1 MKFITLAKD
10 ITGYS
15 AWYIDLRSITA
26 VRKSQERL
34 ILYCKNVY
42 NVIEIGYPTN
52 KLQQLEKEYEE
63 LMLQLGKYKGED

>member
-26 VRKSQERL
+26 VRKTPDRM
-34 ILYCKNVY
+34 IVYCKYMY
-42 NVIEIGYPTN
+42 NPFEIGYPSN